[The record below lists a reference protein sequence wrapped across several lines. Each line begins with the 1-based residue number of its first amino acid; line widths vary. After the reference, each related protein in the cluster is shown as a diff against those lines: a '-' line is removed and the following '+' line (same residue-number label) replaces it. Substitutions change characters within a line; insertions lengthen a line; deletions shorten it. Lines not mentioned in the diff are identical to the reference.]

1 MASKKEKE
9 ILSKIKILLT
19 QEFDNPEDAFN
30 FFDKNNDGDLARSEV
45 KSLLKKA
52 KVGKF
57 IRGIVSSKLI
67 EKFDESDDKRIA
79 WKEFKSAIK
88 DIA

>member
-30 FFDKNNDGDLARSEV
+30 FFDKNNDGDLVRSEV

-67 EKFDESDDKRIA
+67 EKFDESDDERIA

>member
-19 QEFDNPEDAFN
+19 QQFDSPEKAFE
-30 FFDKNNDGDLARSEV
+30 FFDKNHDGDLSRSEV
-45 KSLLKKA
+45 KDMLKKA
-52 KVGKF
+52 KVNKF

-67 EKFDESDDKRIA
+67 EKFDDSSDERIE
-79 WKEFKSAIK
+79 WREFKDAIK